1 MTTDVEKRFTVAM
14 RRADAAFEKVGGT
27 TRHYVRDCLPPA
39 LESEGLAIVDREL
52 FDALVAAVR
61 ADDRAIQASCVDPDS
76 TPAADAD
83 ALALLMRAIALLD
96 ERGEG

>member
-1 MTTDVEKRFTVAM
+1 MTARGRAIEALARLPGDAEDGVSPGTLGTDGAECG
-14 RRADAAFEKVGGT
+14 VGWI
-27 TRHYVRDCLPPA
+27 
-39 LESEGLAIVDREL
+39 ESAGLAIVDREL
-52 FDALVAAVR
+52 LAALVAAVR